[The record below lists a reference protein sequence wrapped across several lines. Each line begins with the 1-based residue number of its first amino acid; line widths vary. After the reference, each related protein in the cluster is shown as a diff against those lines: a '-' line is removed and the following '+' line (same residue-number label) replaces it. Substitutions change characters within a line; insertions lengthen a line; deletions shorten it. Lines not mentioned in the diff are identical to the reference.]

1 MLMVD
6 LTEYVIVPPPP
17 PQKKNVELIGQQYLA
32 GIYLIKVNN
41 GNTRTICEICL
52 KLTITT
58 SE

>member
-6 LTEYVIVPPPP
+6 LTEYVIVPP
-17 PQKKNVELIGQQYLA
+17 QKKKNVELIGQQYPA

>member
-6 LTEYVIVPPPP
+6 LTEYVIVPPPK
-17 PQKKNVELIGQQYLA
+17 KKNVELIGQQYPA